1 MPSPSRAVLALVA
14 ALVATGGA
22 VTAGVAL
29 RSPEPAPT
37 SHPLATRLASIDTT
51 TAVVRREAW
60 CDDLAAADVHA
71 AVDDSSPKASS
82 WANGDPL
89 GASRDVAH
97 EFGCSWVGA
106 SGVTAAGWVFAPPV
120 TVARADELVASAQAQ
135 PGCSPLAGAAAFGSP
150 AVALTCTAD
159 GATTLS
165 YRGLFGDAW
174 LVCTLGGATASE
186 PDLADRWCAS
196 VLRAAG

>member
-1 MPSPSRAVLALVA
+1 VPSPSRAVRALVV

-22 VTAGVAL
+22 VAAGVVL
-29 RSPEPAPT
+29 HSPDPGPT
-37 SHPLATRLASIDTT
+37 RRPLAARLASVDTT
-51 TAVVRREAW
+51 TVVVRRAAW
-60 CDDLAAADVHA
+60 CDDMADTDVHA
-71 AVDDSSPKASS
+71 AVDDTSPEASS

-97 EFGCSWVGA
+97 EFGCSWKGA

-120 TVARADELVASAQAQ
+120 TVERAQELVASAQAQ
-135 PGCSPLAGAAAFGSP
+135 PGCAPLTGAAAFGTP
-150 AVALTCTAD
+150 WVALTCTAE

-174 LVCTLGGATASE
+174 LVCTLGGTTA
-186 PDLADRWCAS
+186 PDADLADRWCAS